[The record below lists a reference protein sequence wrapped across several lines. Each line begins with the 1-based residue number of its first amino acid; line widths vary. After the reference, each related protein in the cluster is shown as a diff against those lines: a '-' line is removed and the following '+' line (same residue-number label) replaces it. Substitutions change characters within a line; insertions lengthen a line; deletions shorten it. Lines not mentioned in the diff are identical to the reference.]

1 MFYIESIILNNF
13 RNYRDLNISFHPR
26 LNYLLGDNAQGKT
39 NLLESIFF
47 LSVNKSF
54 RTSKD
59 KEMLSFD
66 SKDFFIKGVF
76 VKDNFKHNVSA
87 GYNLKDRFRFKV
99 NSKQVKRHETMHGF
113 PVIIFSPADLQII
126 SEGPS
131 VRRKFLN
138 LAASRF
144 SVSYFNNL
152 KNYQKVLNHRN
163 ALLKDFKIRHRINEL
178 IVPWDHSLITLGV
191 KITRKRIEMI
201 QLLENKVQDFFSK
214 ITYKQE
220 KINLDYKGSVTFF
233 SDEKEM
239 VDNYYKKLLDNRC
252 SELKRCSTL
261 QGPHLDDLIIL
272 IDGVDSRRYSS
283 QGQKRTASLA
293 MKLGELSLLEDKTGL
308 SPIILLDDVFS
319 EFDDFR
325 KKYLLEY
332 LKDSSS
338 QCFITSAANLNRITE
353 QINLGYKIT
362 KVQEG
367 RIIYEASRAGS

>member
-1 MFYIESIILNNF
+1 MFYIESIILENF

-59 KEMLSFD
+59 KDILSFG
-66 SKDFFIKGVF
+66 SKDFLIKGVF
-76 VKDNFKHNVSA
+76 IKDNFRHKVSA
-87 GYNLKDRFRFKV
+87 GYSFNDRFRFMV
-99 NSKQVKRHETMHGF
+99 NSKQVKRHENMHGF

-126 SEGPS
+126 NEGPS
-131 VRRKFLN
+131 VRRKFIN
-138 LAASRF
+138 LAASRM
-144 SVSYFNNL
+144 SISYFNSL

-163 ALLKDFKIRHRINEL
+163 ALLKDFKVRHRINDL

-191 KITRKRIEMI
+191 KITRKRIELL
-201 QLLENKVQDFFSK
+201 QLLEKKVQDFFSI
-214 ITYKQE
+214 ITCKKE
-220 KINLDYKGSVTFF
+220 RINLNYKSSVTFF
-233 SDEKEM
+233 PDENEM
-239 VDNYYKKLLDNRC
+239 IDNYYHKLLDNRC

-272 IDGVDSRRYSS
+272 IDGVDSRRFSS
-283 QGQKRTASLA
+283 QGQRRTASLA

-332 LKDSSS
+332 LKNSSS
-338 QCFITSAANLNRITE
+338 QCFITSAANLNKITE
-353 QINLGYKIT
+353 QMNLGCKIT
-362 KVQEG
+362 KIQEG
-367 RIIYEASRAGS
+367 HILNETSRAGS